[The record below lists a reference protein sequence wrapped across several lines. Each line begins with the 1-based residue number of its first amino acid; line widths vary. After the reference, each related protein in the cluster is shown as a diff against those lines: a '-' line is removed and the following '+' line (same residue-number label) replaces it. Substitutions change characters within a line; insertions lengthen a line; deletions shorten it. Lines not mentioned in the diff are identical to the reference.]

1 MVNHPM
7 HSNYSVKSL
16 LTQNEVSGRT
26 NEYPVWSKYSVPR
39 VVSEK
44 ENF

>member
-1 MVNHPM
+1 MANRPM
-7 HSNYSVKSL
+7 HGNYSGKSL

-26 NEYPVWSKYSVPR
+26 NEYPAWSKYSVPH